1 MYTLVYRVLNDHDD
15 AHDALQEGFIDV
27 FRDLHQFRG
36 GSLHGWIKTIMVR
49 KALRRLRLEKRFEP
63 LDSDTAALPQLIHWP
78 DHITGPLLDQAIRAL
93 PPGYR
98 AVFTM
103 IEIEGFSHKET
114 AQLLNISEGTSKSQL
129 YHAKKQLQAQ
139 LKSLLYR
146 SGFLATLPIMIFSS
160 HHQYQLYETKIY
172 HHMQQLMVVDQL
184 PYC

>member
-1 MYTLVYRVLNDHDD
+1 MYTLVYRVLNDHDE

-63 LDSDTAALPQLIHWP
+63 LDSDTVVLPQLIHWP
-78 DHITGPLLDQAIRAL
+78 DHMTGPLLDQAIRAL

-139 LKSLLYR
+139 LKSLL
-146 SGFLATLPIMIFSS
+146 
-160 HHQYQLYETKIY
+160 
-172 HHMQQLMVVDQL
+172 
-184 PYC
+184 